1 MHCQIPDNVDTFAT
15 DVPLLHDAKTHD
27 DDPSLSFFDDDMSC
41 SDDTSLSDDKS
52 LSYEESNV
60 IEELFQNHVA
70 TSSTLKE
77 GPSDYVCFTTTQK
90 CVTSLMLLLDLME
103 CPNYAFEEIMKWA
116 RTSFESGFDFNPK
129 CKT

>member
-1 MHCQIPDNVDTFAT
+1 MLD
-15 DVPLLHDAKTHD
+15 DAKTHD

-41 SDDTSLSDDKS
+41 SDKTFLSDDKS

-60 IEELFQNHVA
+60 IEELFQSHVA

-90 CVTSLMLLLDLME
+90 CVTSLMLLLDSME
-103 CPNYAFEEIMKWA
+103 CPDYASEEMLLQEFVGSCNGDGVV
-116 RTSFESGFDFNPK
+116 RVEDFLQQGRMLQPI
-129 CKT
+129 

>member
-41 SDDTSLSDDKS
+41 SDKTSLSDDKS

-60 IEELFQNHVA
+60 IEELFQNHVT

-77 GPSDYVCFTTTQK
+77 G
-90 CVTSLMLLLDLME
+90 
-103 CPNYAFEEIMKWA
+103 
-116 RTSFESGFDFNPK
+116 
-129 CKT
+129 